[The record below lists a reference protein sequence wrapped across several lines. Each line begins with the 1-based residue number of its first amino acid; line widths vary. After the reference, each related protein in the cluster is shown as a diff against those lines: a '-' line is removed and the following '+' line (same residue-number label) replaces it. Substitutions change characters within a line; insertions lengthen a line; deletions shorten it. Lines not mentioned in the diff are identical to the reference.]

1 MRVDSNAMRI
11 KGVLFDFDG
20 TLTRPGALDF
30 PAIKRILGC
39 PPEHPILEFI
49 ASAPAH
55 RQSEL
60 MKLLEEQED
69 LASKSSLPNR
79 GAESCLLA
87 LKERLFPMG
96 IHTRSR
102 LKPIRMALE
111 RFEGVSIEDFRTVVT
126 RETTRPKPHPEGVI
140 RAAAEMGISCCQLL
154 VVGDFSFDV
163 IAGKRAGA
171 MTAFLTNGGACV
183 MAPENPAPDYI
194 IGNLEELP
202 DLLNRG
208 FG

>member
-1 MRVDSNAMRI
+1 MRI

-20 TLTRPGALDF
+20 TLTLPGSLDF

-49 ASAPAH
+49 SLAPAR

-60 MKLLEEQED
+60 MRLLEEQED
-69 LASKSSLPNR
+69 LAAESSLPNR
-79 GAESCLLA
+79 GAESCLLG
-87 LKERLFPMG
+87 LKKRLFPMG

-111 RFEGVSIEDFRTVVT
+111 RFEGVAIEDFRAVVT
-126 RETTRPKPHPEGVI
+126 RETSRPKPHPEGVI
-140 RAAAEMGISCCQLL
+140 RAAAEMGIACCELL

-171 MTAFLTNGGACV
+171 MAALLTNGGPRV
-183 MAPENPAPDYI
+183 MAPEDPAPDYI
-194 IGNLEELP
+194 IANLEELRE
-202 DLLNRG
+202 LLDQG
-208 FG
+208 SG